1 VTLHIW
7 SIWNGMIIYII
18 RYIHIY
24 IYICIIVYIYIHI
37 HIIIITSYH
46 GISWAIT
53 GYNFMDVYA
62 VCIYMYNQ
70 PYNQTCWDCWYST
83 PQERCGKGEQFLRFL
98 ESDDLSLGCYDLSWD
113 REGYDGIPGDILS
126 GHLAVCHGKSPF
138 LVGKPYVRTP
148 PRITHYCHKFL
159 VLGF

>member
-1 VTLHIW
+1 
-7 SIWNGMIIYII
+7 MIIYII

-62 VCIYMYNQ
+62 VCIYICITNHITKHVGIVDIVL
-70 PYNQTCWDCWYST
+70 PKKDAEKVNN
-83 PQERCGKGEQFLRFL
+83 F
-98 ESDDLSLGCYDLSWD
+98 YDSWNPM
-113 REGYDGIPGDILS
+113 IFPWV
-126 GHLAVCHGKSPF
+126 AMTCHGIERDMMGYQGIYS
-138 LVGKPYVRTP
+138 LV
-148 PRITHYCHKFL
+148 IWQFAMANHHF
-159 VLGF
+159 